1 MKNKGVIKVNFSK
14 LYKVKSNMPIVKGL
28 DSEQEAIVALG
39 KMMLVSART
48 APKSKGLDS
57 IQTALVMGKEKN
69 SIAEKMRSYASTKG
83 DNWYR
88 DAKNIEDSTLVV
100 LIGVQ
105 GIPIDLANCGLCG
118 FQTCEEL
125 TTIRKKRQESLPCCA
140 FKLMDLGIA
149 LGSAA
154 KTASIHN
161 VDSRIMYRPGKA
173 AKELG
178 FLPNVDLI
186 VAVPLSIS
194 GKNIYFDR

>member
-1 MKNKGVIKVNFSK
+1 
-14 LYKVKSNMPIVKGL
+14 MPLLK
-28 DSEQEAIVALG
+28 DFNSEQEAIIELA

-57 IQTALVMGKEKN
+57 IHTAIVTGKEKT
-69 SIAEKMRSYASTKG
+69 SIAEKMKSYAQQKG

-88 DAKNIEDSTLVV
+88 DAKNIEDSSAVI
-100 LIGVQ
+100 LIGVE
-105 GIPIDLANCGLCG
+105 GIPIDLINCGLCG
-118 FQTCEEL
+118 FSTCEEL
-125 TTIRKKRQESLPCCA
+125 LEARNQSEQPPCCT

-161 VDSRIMYRPGKA
+161 VDCRIMYRPGKA

-178 FLPNVDLI
+178 YLQDVDVLI
-186 VAVPLSIS
+186 AIPLSAT
-194 GKNIYFDR
+194 GKSIYFDR

>member
-1 MKNKGVIKVNFSK
+1 MHGIDNIKGEVK
-14 LYKVKSNMPIVKGL
+14 LPIIKGL
-28 DSEQEAIVALG
+28 DSEQEAIVELA

-48 APKSKGLDS
+48 APKSKGIDS
-57 IQTALVMGKEKN
+57 IQTALLTGKEKN
-69 SIAEKMRSYASTKG
+69 AIAEKMRSYASTKG

-88 DAKNIEDSTLVV
+88 DAKNIEDSALIV

-125 TTIRKKRQESLPCCA
+125 TAVRKKRQDIPPCCA

-161 VDSRIMYRPGKA
+161 IDCRIMYRPGKA

-178 FLPNVDLI
+178 FLTDVDLI